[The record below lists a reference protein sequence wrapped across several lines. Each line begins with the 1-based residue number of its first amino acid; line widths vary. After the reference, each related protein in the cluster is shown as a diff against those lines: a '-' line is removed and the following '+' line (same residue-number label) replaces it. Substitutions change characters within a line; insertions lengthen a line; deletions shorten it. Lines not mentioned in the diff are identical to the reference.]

1 MLSSIF
7 EACEPRAE
15 ILSGELSLDL
25 FAAKLRLVV
34 EGKAPLV
41 YQSPDL
47 FFANTYPTNG
57 IRNLIREVFGR
68 LMGQI
73 VGAPVIRLET
83 SFGGGKTHDEIAL
96 WHICKKG
103 RAIAG
108 VERFADLS
116 FLPTETVQVAAI
128 DGRDLDFENGIFHR
142 DTGITTKTLWGEI
155 AYQIRGIA
163 GYQLL
168 QGSDQSGVSP
178 GTSVMERLMGDK
190 PTVIILDEI
199 ARHLRSAKGE
209 PIQDSNL
216 GKQVVSFLFSLM
228 DLAAS
233 CNYLVFVYSLASSSD
248 TFAEETQELQE
259 LMSASARQERILTPS
274 TDVEVYNIVKQ
285 RLFKQVENTA
295 GEQAATEYLQAIRTS
310 HANLP
315 DAAKDAQYAQAIAQ
329 SYPFHPELFNLL
341 TKKIASIPQFQKTR
355 GALRLFAQVVRY
367 LWQNHDQ
374 DWIPLIHTHHIPIG
388 VEEDV
393 TSELTSRLDRA
404 LMRNPI
410 GADIYNPTGREA
422 YAQVQDQQWLLAG
435 KPPFSTWVAR
445 TIFLHSLNQG
455 TAAGITRAEL
465 NLSLL
470 TPGLE
475 IGFVDRVLE
484 QLVAVAFYLDD
495 DPVTS
500 RSRFKEEPSIN
511 KIIAEEKEQIGQT
524 DAKNDLRDRRDSIF
538 AKKLFTLI
546 PAPDNADDVDDRPDD
561 IALCVI
567 DFGDAMVNQSTD
579 PPPPLIEQIFNN
591 TGEAGRFRVFR
602 NRLLFLVANRGEIE
616 KAIDLAREYKAIQ
629 NILKSQTRLED
640 LSESQQKQLKE
651 RSGEKDLAVRIALTN
666 AYRHLFY
673 PDKDDVKAPTG
684 LKHYTLPAQESST
697 VKGKNNQQDV
707 ILKALKEAC
716 DKIRKEEPLK
726 PYSPA
731 YILQKVWPLG
741 LEQLS
746 TKGLREAF
754 AKDLSLKFL
763 VDAEIPLL
771 RDTIR
776 EGLRNGDWDMVVGE
790 KRFIKTDGG
799 LPTLPDVIEFSDRQI
814 LYRRGIL
821 QPPVPKE
828 IELGAEVMP
837 KNEQGLNTVR
847 VGWRAKEAV
856 KVELYQ
862 NGVLVEPSRVFRY
875 RDEYEK
881 PIEETTVFKLV
892 ADYGNGEVLE
902 KEIQVSTKTGKMVNP
917 PVQPEIVKPSTLSYE
932 GTVNGC
938 FSQLS
943 DYYVDQKVKG
953 ICYLEISVGS
963 AMDYRK
969 LGTMLA
975 QFNRPQLFQ
984 LVIDQKVS
992 IQSQGQFIRFEYQGD
1007 MRGQQSFLGA
1017 IMNLLNNP
1025 NLNNPEIFLKLS
1037 FEFPEAVMLTSPAYQ
1052 HIVNQLSGNPVER
1065 LSLMAK
1071 VTY

>member
-233 CNYLVFVYSLASSSD
+233 CNYLVFVYSLASASD

-259 LMSASARQERILTPS
+259 LISASARQERILTPS

-435 KPPFSTWVAR
+435 KLPFSTWVAR

-579 PPPPLIEQIFNN
+579 P
-591 TGEAGRFRVFR
+591 
-602 NRLLFLVANRGEIE
+602 
-616 KAIDLAREYKAIQ
+616 
-629 NILKSQTRLED
+629 
-640 LSESQQKQLKE
+640 
-651 RSGEKDLAVRIALTN
+651 
-666 AYRHLFY
+666 
-673 PDKDDVKAPTG
+673 
-684 LKHYTLPAQESST
+684 
-697 VKGKNNQQDV
+697 
-707 ILKALKEAC
+707 
-716 DKIRKEEPLK
+716 
-726 PYSPA
+726 
-731 YILQKVWPLG
+731 
-741 LEQLS
+741 
-746 TKGLREAF
+746 
-754 AKDLSLKFL
+754 
-763 VDAEIPLL
+763 
-771 RDTIR
+771 
-776 EGLRNGDWDMVVGE
+776 
-790 KRFIKTDGG
+790 
-799 LPTLPDVIEFSDRQI
+799 
-814 LYRRGIL
+814 
-821 QPPVPKE
+821 
-828 IELGAEVMP
+828 
-837 KNEQGLNTVR
+837 
-847 VGWRAKEAV
+847 
-856 KVELYQ
+856 
-862 NGVLVEPSRVFRY
+862 
-875 RDEYEK
+875 
-881 PIEETTVFKLV
+881 
-892 ADYGNGEVLE
+892 
-902 KEIQVSTKTGKMVNP
+902 
-917 PVQPEIVKPSTLSYE
+917 
-932 GTVNGC
+932 
-938 FSQLS
+938 
-943 DYYVDQKVKG
+943 
-953 ICYLEISVGS
+953 
-963 AMDYRK
+963 
-969 LGTMLA
+969 
-975 QFNRPQLFQ
+975 
-984 LVIDQKVS
+984 
-992 IQSQGQFIRFEYQGD
+992 
-1007 MRGQQSFLGA
+1007 
-1017 IMNLLNNP
+1017 
-1025 NLNNPEIFLKLS
+1025 
-1037 FEFPEAVMLTSPAYQ
+1037 
-1052 HIVNQLSGNPVER
+1052 
-1065 LSLMAK
+1065 
-1071 VTY
+1071 